1 MPRSLGVGTNHL
13 TIYMIKPEYTD
24 ILDIVETNQEPVPIE
39 GVGQFVFEPSN
50 PHPPKWIRTFF
61 GNTLNNDFRLIT
73 SSSKGVLIVPITES
87 TKTINFVVAFGV
99 GRHLL
104 KEGVIEERFGL
115 KVVLNSTDQN
125 GFRSIDKTTLGSV
138 VKQSKE
144 QMGRDVSPSEFGI
157 DVEQDLISSVTA
169 TSSDPVLGKILT
181 GKDALS
187 VCVKVD
193 STNIL
198 EFLKHCLDTYNKN
211 TYKTNFGWI
220 DLITEVRHH
229 ATLYALNNALVKN
242 LVRKNFNKTWMAV
255 PEIIDW
261 SVTCGFRYIQPKRS
275 QLENDL
281 NIEKFVD
288 LFKSEP
294 ITFND
299 LKQCHI
305 FPISAESNEMITQ
318 WSALKCIFT
327 EVELH
332 GKTYILSNGKW
343 YEIENNFTNQVK
355 ADFDSIP
362 DSTVDLIDHTSG
374 DDEEIY
380 NQAASKAIV
389 GSCCMDQNFIMHG
402 GGHNKI
408 EFCDILTSDKKI
420 IHVKKYGG
428 SSVLNH
434 LFAQGVVSAELL
446 IGDEDFRF
454 LLNTKLP
461 RGHKLRNSKNRP
473 DPTEY
478 EIVYAIIS
486 SSSRTLDIPFF
497 SKVSL
502 RNARKRL
509 TTLGFPVT
517 KKKILTV

>member
-1 MPRSLGVGTNHL
+1 
-13 TIYMIKPEYTD
+13 MIKPEYKD
-24 ILDIVETNQEPVPIE
+24 ILDIVETTQEPVPIE

-50 PHPPKWIRTFF
+50 PHPPKWVRTFF
-61 GNTLNNDFRLIT
+61 GSTLSDDFRLIT
-73 SSSKGVLIVPITES
+73 SSSKGILIVPVAEGA
-87 TKTINFVVAFGV
+87 KTINFVVAFGV

-115 KVVLNSTDQN
+115 KVVLNSTDEN

-144 QMGRDVSPSEFGI
+144 QMGREVSPGEFGI
-157 DVEQDLISSVTA
+157 DVEQDLVSSVTA
-169 TSSDPVLGKILT
+169 ASNDPILGKIFT

-193 STNIL
+193 STNIV
-198 EFLKHCLDTYNKN
+198 EFLKHCLSKYNNN

-229 ATLYALNNALVKN
+229 ITLHHLNNALVAN
-242 LVRKNFNKTWMAV
+242 LVRKNFDKTWMAV

-261 SVTCGFRYIQPKRS
+261 SIISGFRYIQPKRS
-275 QLENDL
+275 NIEDDL
-281 NIEKFVD
+281 NIERFID
-288 LFKSEP
+288 LFKSAP
-294 ITFND
+294 ITFDD
-299 LKQCHI
+299 LKQGHI
-305 FPISAESNEMITQ
+305 FPISAESGEMITQ
-318 WSALKCIFT
+318 WSALSCIFT
-327 EVELH
+327 EIELY

-362 DSTVDLIDHTSG
+362 ESTVTLIDHISG
-374 DDEEIY
+374 NDEEEY
-380 NQAASKAIV
+380 NKAASQALA
-389 GSCCMDQNFIMHG
+389 GSCCMDQKFIMHG
-402 GGHNKI
+402 GGNNKI
-408 EFCDILTSDKKI
+408 EFCDILTADKKL

-446 IGDEDFRF
+446 AGDEDFRF
-454 LLNTKLP
+454 ILNKKLP
-461 RGHKLRNSKNRP
+461 SGHKLKNSKTRP
-473 DPTEY
+473 DPTGY
-478 EIVYAIIS
+478 EIVYAIITTY
-486 SSSRTLDIPFF
+486 SRPLDIPFF

-517 KKKILTV
+517 KKKITTV